1 MRLLCS
7 FKKTPVIPDTK
18 MVLETGYAKNIFL
31 RLFFLFTQYELTSN
45 DNCPSLTAAYMLP
58 LVMLMLLLLLTDIK
72 QSSIILHNR
81 LYFFLN
87 L

>member
-1 MRLLCS
+1 
-7 FKKTPVIPDTK
+7 
-18 MVLETGYAKNIFL
+18 
-31 RLFFLFTQYELTSN
+31 LFFLFTHYELTSN